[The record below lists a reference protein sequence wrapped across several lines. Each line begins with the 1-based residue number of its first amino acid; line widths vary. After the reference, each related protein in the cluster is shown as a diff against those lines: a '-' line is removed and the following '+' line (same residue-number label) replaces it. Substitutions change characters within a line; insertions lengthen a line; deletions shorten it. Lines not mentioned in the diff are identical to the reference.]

1 MAPEWANRLSSFEAA
16 CQLAP
21 KIRTAVDQ
29 IEAARE
35 LPKEVARQIWDENP
49 RAVMASGLPQRL
61 KRSRSRGAIG

>member
-1 MAPEWANRLSSFEAA
+1 MAPEWANRLSPF
-16 CQLAP
+16 
-21 KIRTAVDQ
+21 
-29 IEAARE
+29 EAARE